1 VVSECSAANIDTTH
15 DFIDIIPNNRLNDIV
30 YVGSVI
36 NKNREISKKKRN
48 TIRQYGLETFGW
60 KGIVSK
66 YKMLLENL
74 CKD

>member
-1 VVSECSAANIDTTH
+1 VEAI
-15 DFIDIIPNNRLNDIV
+15 
-30 YVGSVI
+30 I